1 MDIYSTVESTN
12 ASSIEKI
19 GQKAKEVEVG
29 VLERLDALAG
39 KELEVVDMNR
49 REYNKKLTDL
59 AKLRRTFAGVMQ
71 GQVARKEHQWAV
83 KTKFYEAD
91 VESKRIF
98 SEVQKRIKDET
109 AKRMDE
115 AKEQVA
121 VFNPAFNPILTPF
134 QR

>member
-121 VFNPAFNPILTPF
+121 VFNPSFNPILTPF